1 MRLFVVRLEIVR
13 VLGRE
18 ERSTGRG
25 EGCCPQPPA
34 PGDRLRPRGREPV
47 LETPFPPE
55 FFSALSEHIKEN
67 ICVVLGRLVCFFLN
81 TLYF

>member
-1 MRLFVVRLEIVR
+1 ML
-13 VLGRE
+13 
-18 ERSTGRG
+18 S
-25 EGCCPQPPA
+25 PA
-34 PGDRLRPRGREPV
+34 PPPLGDRLRPRRRELV

-55 FFSALSEHIKEN
+55 FFSGLFEHIKEN